1 VLLNLALLAVG
12 FVLLI
17 KSADIFVEGSVSIA
31 RILKVPSIVI
41 GLTVV
46 AFGTSMPEA
55 VVSISAAV
63 GGSTDIA
70 IGNIVGSNI
79 FNLLGVLGLSALI
92 KPLAVHFKEIRNDA
106 IISIG
111 AAVALLVVVLVFVNY
126 IPQWISAGFLAV
138 FLVYLLITV
147 RQAMRDRE
155 KIEEEEEKEEEPPNS
170 TKKTK
175 KTNLTKSMP
184 ISILLSLV
192 GIALII
198 GGGQLTVVNAIDIAY
213 ALQIS
218 ERVIGLTI
226 VAIGTSLPELI
237 TSIVAAT
244 KGEHDIAIGN
254 VVGSNIFNILF
265 ILGLTGVIMPLSIN
279 MSSVVDLGVLIVSS
293 AVFMLF
299 AFTRRQVGR
308 LEGAAMLAMYVAYLV
323 FIIFLQA

>member
-1 VLLNLALLAVG
+1 MLLNLGLLAVG

-17 KSADIFVEGSVSIA
+17 KGADIFVESNVSIA
-31 RILKVPSIVI
+31 KALKVPSIVI

-55 VVSISAAV
+55 VVSVSAAL

-79 FNLLGVLGLSALI
+79 FNLLGVLGLSAVI
-92 KPLAVHFKEIRNDA
+92 KPLTVHFKEIRTDA
-106 IISIG
+106 AISIV
-111 AAVALLVVVLVFVNY
+111 AAIALLGMVVLFSDY
-126 IPQWISAGFLAV
+126 IPQVASAGFLTV
-138 FLVYLLITV
+138 FLIYLFIMI
-147 RQAMRDRE
+147 RQALKDRQNGDSVE
-155 KIEEEEEKEEEPPNS
+155 NAENAE
-170 TKKTK
+170 TAKKS
-175 KTNLTKSMP
+175 KSIG
-184 ISILLSLV
+184 ISIILSIV

-198 GGGQLTVVNAIDIAY
+198 GGGQLTVVNAIEIAY
-213 ALQIS
+213 ALQLS

-293 AVFMLF
+293 LVFMLF
-299 AFTRRQVGR
+299 AFTAKRVVR
-308 LEGAAMLAMYVAYLV
+308 LEGAIMLALYVAYLV